1 MMQFIDQVYV
11 LARRGVRD
19 LVRVP
24 AAFLPS
30 MMVPLFFY
38 LIYSAGIG
46 PLAGRVGVPE
56 LGNYHGVVLATIL
69 FLATTNGSSAAG
81 FSVVRDIDSGYFDKL
96 RLTRAPSAALIVG
109 RLCADG
115 LRAAAAS
122 SVILLVGV
130 LTGAGLTSGPLGFA
144 AIIAL
149 TTGWA
154 IAWSGVALTI
164 ALRTGSLDAVQLAF
178 FVGFP
183 IVFLSPAFGPR
194 ELLNGWMG
202 TFAAVNPVTY
212 LIEACRHLI
221 LHGWDTMLWLKAM
234 LAIIIVG
241 SVTLT
246 LASRALS
253 GRVRTVR

>member
-1 MMQFIDQVYV
+1 MMQVADQVFV

-30 MMVPLFFY
+30 MAVPLFFY

-46 PLAGRVGVPE
+46 PIAGRVTGTDFS
-56 LGNYHGVVLATIL
+56 NYHGVVLATIL

-96 RLTRAPSAALIVG
+96 VLTRASAPVLIVG

-115 LRAAAAS
+115 LRTAFAT

-130 LTGAGLTSGPLGFA
+130 FTGAGLASGISGFVG
-144 AIIAL
+144 IIVL

-154 IAWSGVALTI
+154 IAWSGVALAI

-194 ELLNGWMG
+194 ELLDGWM
-202 TFAAVNPVTY
+202 AAAASANPVTY
-212 LIEACRHLI
+212 LIEAARYLI
-221 LHGWDTMLWLKAM
+221 LDGWNFAAWLHAL
-234 LAIIIVG
+234 LAILIVG
-241 SVTLT
+241 TITLT
-246 LASRALS
+246 LAALALTR
-253 GRVRTVR
+253 RVNARG

>member
-1 MMQFIDQVYV
+1 MTGFFDHVFV
-11 LARRGVRD
+11 LTRRGMRD
-19 LVRVP
+19 LIRVP

-46 PLAGRVGVPE
+46 PLAGRVGVAG

-96 RLTRAPSAALIVG
+96 MLTRATAPALIVG

-115 LRAAAAS
+115 IRAAAAT

-130 LTGAGLTSGPLGFA
+130 FTGAGLAAGPAGFV

-183 IVFLSPAFGPR
+183 MVFLSPAFGPR
-194 ELLNGWMG
+194 NLLGGWMS
-202 TFAAVNPVTY
+202 TLSSWNPVTY
-212 LIEACRHLI
+212 LIEGARHLI
-221 LHGWDTMLWLKAM
+221 LVGWDTEIWLRGV
-234 LAIIIVG
+234 LAILLVG
-241 SVTLT
+241 AVTLT
-246 LASRALS
+246 LASRALA
-253 GRVRTVR
+253 GRVSTSR